1 MRQLIVALLILVAP
15 DLSQAVAGE
24 AKITAPDA
32 SLTPEQVARIQVEA
46 LGRNDLPYPDRG
58 IEITWNFAS
67 PGNKHVT
74 GPLERFKR
82 MIHSP
87 QYKPMVSHR
96 GAQYENVWIE
106 GDRAGLDVILLS
118 QDGRFVGYK
127 FTLSRQVGGSCDG
140 CWMTNGVAR
149 FQVTVL

>member
-1 MRQLIVALLILVAP
+1 MRLLILSLVI
-15 DLSQAVAGE
+15 LLVGGMSQAAAQE
-24 AKITAPDA
+24 TKITEPDA
-32 SLTPEQVARIQVEA
+32 SLTPGQVARIQMEA
-46 LGRNDLPYPDRG
+46 LGRNDTPYPDRG

-67 PGNKHVT
+67 PGNRKVT

-82 MIHSP
+82 MVHSP
-87 QYKPMVSHR
+87 QYEPMVNHR

-118 QDGRFVGYK
+118 KDGRFIGYK
-127 FTLSRQVGGSCDG
+127 FILSRQLGGACDG

-149 FQVTVL
+149 FRVAVH